1 MNLDRTI
8 GELTVRELLDIMAKA
23 TPSAP
28 RQAYG
33 LRGIAELFG
42 VSLSQ
47 AKRIKAS
54 GVIDAAISQSGR
66 TIVVDSSLALSLYA
80 RATHGRKS

>member
-8 GELTVRELLDIMAKA
+8 GELTVRELLDILAKA
-23 TPSAP
+23 TPNTP

-33 LRGIAELFG
+33 LRGIAEIFG

-80 RATHGRKS
+80 RATHGRKA

>member
-8 GELTVRELLDIMAKA
+8 GELTVRELLDILAKA

-28 RQAYG
+28 RQVYG
-33 LRGIAELFG
+33 LRGIADLFG